1 MTANNI
7 QMILGLLVSVIFISA
22 YIPQLKSLYTTK
34 EIKGVSTFFWMLIA
48 LSTATTA
55 SNLFEAHA
63 VWYVFVPQYINS
75 TIAVIILLWVAWKKD
90 SLYGFWISL
99 MIYSFLISIFAFQL
113 DNTFVQHCASI
124 FVFIAYLE
132 QIVHILV
139 KKTTEGINP
148 LLYIGFAIGLGT
160 MAFNIVATGA
170 PVSAAITELTNC
182 FMIIIAIVATYYYK
196 NKNK

>member
-1 MTANNI
+1 MNI
-7 QMILGLLVSVIFISA
+7 NLVLGIIVSITFLLA
-22 YIPQLKSLYTTK
+22 YIPQLKSLK
-34 EIKGVSTFFWMLIA
+34 NSSDIGGVSTFFWMLIA

-75 TIAVIILLWVAWKKD
+75 TIALVILLWVAWKKE
-90 SLYGFWISL
+90 SLYGFWIVL
-99 MIYSFLISIFAFQL
+99 MIYSFLISIFAFRL
-113 DNTFVQHCASI
+113 DNTFVQHCASV

-182 FMIIIAIVATYYYK
+182 FMIIIAIVATYYYR
-196 NKNK
+196 NKK

>member
-1 MTANNI
+1 MNI
-7 QMILGLLVSVIFISA
+7 NLVLGIIVSITFLLA
-22 YIPQLKSLYTTK
+22 YIPQLKSLK
-34 EIKGVSTFFWMLIA
+34 SSSDIGGVSTFFWMLIA

-55 SNLFEAHA
+55 SNLWEAHA
-63 VWYVFVPQYINS
+63 VWFVFVPQYINS
-75 TIAVIILLWVAWKKD
+75 TIAVIILLWVAWKKE
-90 SLYGFWISL
+90 SLYGLWITL

-182 FMIIIAIVATYYYK
+182 FMIIIAIVVTYYYK
-196 NKNK
+196 NKIGN

>member
-1 MTANNI
+1 MNI
-7 QMILGLLVSVIFISA
+7 NLVLGIIVSITFLLA

-55 SNLFEAHA
+55 SNLWEAHA
-63 VWYVFVPQYINS
+63 VWFVFVPQYINS
-75 TIAVIILLWVAWKKD
+75 TIALVILLWVAWKKE
-90 SLYGFWISL
+90 SLYGFWIAL
-99 MIYSFLISIFAFQL
+99 MSYSFLISIFAFRL

-182 FMIIIAIVATYYYK
+182 FMIIIAIVATYYYR
-196 NKNK
+196 NKK